1 MVCNPPYISQAKLA
15 GERAALLENEPR
27 EAFDGGPY
35 GLSIH
40 QRVVQGGAALPQA
53 RRLACCSRSAW
64 ARSRQVKMLFE
75 RTRAYEDTPRRG
87 QRRRRG
93 ARRGRP
99 QDQPER
105 QLMELK
111 KQVRDFVT
119 ANFYVA
125 DPAALEDRTSLLD
138 QGIIDSTG
146 VLEVIM
152 FIETTFG
159 VAVQDS
165 EMLPEN
171 LDSIERIAAFVA
183 RKTSQPV
190 PLAA

>member
-1 MVCNPPYISQAKLA
+1 
-15 GERAALLENEPR
+15 
-27 EAFDGGPY
+27 
-35 GLSIH
+35 
-40 QRVVQGGAALPQA
+40 
-53 RRLACCSRSAW
+53 
-64 ARSRQVKMLFE
+64 
-75 RTRAYEDTPRRG
+75 
-87 QRRRRG
+87 
-93 ARRGRP
+93 
-99 QDQPER
+99 
-105 QLMELK
+105 MELK

-125 DPAALEDRTSLLD
+125 DPASLEDRTSLLD

-152 FIETTFG
+152 FIESTFG
-159 VAVQDS
+159 VTVEDS

-171 LDSIERIAAFVA
+171 LDSIERISTFVA